1 MKHLFLLGINDENL
15 GWMLKEALTLADK
28 DGVFNG
34 VLLLDEMSI
43 QKDLQIIKRGRDWHV
58 MGAVDLGSLVNDLD
72 EIGNKANE
80 LEVVIH
86 YFQYMY
92 IHWIQW
98 LLMACCLLWL
108 K

>member
-1 MKHLFLLGINDENL
+1 
-15 GWMLKEALTLADK
+15 
-28 DGVFNG
+28 
-34 VLLLDEMSI
+34 
-43 QKDLQIIKRGRDWHV
+43 
-58 MGAVDLGSLVNDLD
+58 MGAVDLGPLVNDLD

-80 LEVVIH
+80 LEVVTH

-92 IHWIQW
+92 ILWIQW